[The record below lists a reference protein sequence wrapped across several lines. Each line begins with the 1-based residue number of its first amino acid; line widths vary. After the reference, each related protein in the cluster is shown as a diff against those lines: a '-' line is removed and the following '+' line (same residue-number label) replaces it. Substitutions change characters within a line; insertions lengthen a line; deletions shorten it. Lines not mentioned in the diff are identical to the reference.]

1 MKIAIIRGAIM
12 ALIVSISSLGFGA
25 SLLESVVGDF
35 SNNGLSPNGF
45 ALDKNGAN
53 PLSGSSQGGDKDY
66 VTVTVQSGS
75 WLTSLV
81 LTSYVSNDGR
91 AFIGMMSGPQFTE
104 SSTST
109 NVANLMGYTHFGTG
123 AGNVGGDLLTNMK
136 AAPGAKG
143 FSTPLGAGTYSF
155 WIQQLGAK
163 TDYTM
168 TFNTVPEPGTLMAL
182 AAGVAALSR
191 RRKSR

>member
-66 VTVTVQSGS
+66 VTVTVKSGS

-123 AGNVGGDLLTNMK
+123 AGNVGGDLFTNMK
-136 AAPGAKG
+136 TAAGAQG

-168 TFNTVPEPGTLMAL
+168 TFNTVPEPGTLLAL
-182 AAGVAALSR
+182 AAGAAALAR